1 MGNADAALE
10 IVGIY
15 GARKAVG
22 GTVCKSD
29 GFFLGVKG
37 SNTAHRPEYL
47 FLIYGHIGSYIGKQ
61 SHRNVIALCK
71 HRVGVVLAAADQPR
85 ALLLALLY
93 IAPYL
98 CGMGL
103 GNEGIQVGVKIE
115 SIARNILLSDKLF
128 HFLYKLI
135 VDAALYK
142 HTGT

>member
-1 MGNADAALE
+1 M
-10 IVGIY
+10 
-15 GARKAVG
+15 
-22 GTVCKSD
+22 
-29 GFFLGVKG
+29 
-37 SNTAHRPEYL
+37 
-47 FLIYGHIGSYIGKQ
+47 
-61 SHRNVIALCK
+61 
-71 HRVGVVLAAADQPR
+71 LAAADQPR
-85 ALLLALLY
+85 ALFLALLY